1 MAKHIRR
8 VTVFVLAA
16 SMLGAAVGCGSEEI
30 GPPRDDVQV
39 STAIPGEGGTGQDY
53 GEIRLVLELSIDAVR
68 ENDQAA
74 FEKTQCTK
82 LRRPALEVAPSGSK
96 GSRFDGVLGDM
107 RVDKVA
113 NIRVDGDRAT
123 ADLTVT
129 SEGRAETSKV
139 NLVKE
144 TEGWLIC

>member
-1 MAKHIRR
+1 ML
-8 VTVFVLAA
+8 VAA
-16 SMLGAAVGCGSEEI
+16 AACGSE
-30 GPPRDDVQV
+30 GNDRPSNDVQV
-39 STAIPGEGGTGQDY
+39 STEIPGEGGTGKDY

-68 ENDQAA
+68 EDDQVA

-82 LRRPALEVAPSGSK
+82 LRRPLSKVSPSGSK
-96 GSRFDGVLGDM
+96 GSHLDGVLGDM

-113 NIRVDGDRAT
+113 SIRVDGKKAT

-129 SEGRAETSKV
+129 SEGETETSKV

-144 TEGWLIC
+144 PEGWLIC